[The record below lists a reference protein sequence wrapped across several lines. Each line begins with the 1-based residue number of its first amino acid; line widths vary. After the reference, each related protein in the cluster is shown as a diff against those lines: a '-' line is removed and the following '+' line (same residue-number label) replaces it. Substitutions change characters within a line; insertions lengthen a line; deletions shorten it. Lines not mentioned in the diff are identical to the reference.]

1 MTSDD
6 ANANANAALEED
18 KEEEEVEV
26 EGSINLK
33 KGLSALLSSALI
45 FILVRPPD
53 EA

>member
-6 ANANANAALEED
+6 ADANANAALEED
-18 KEEEEVEV
+18 KEEDEV

-33 KGLSALLSSALI
+33 NGLSAVLSSA
-45 FILVRPPD
+45 LVRPPD